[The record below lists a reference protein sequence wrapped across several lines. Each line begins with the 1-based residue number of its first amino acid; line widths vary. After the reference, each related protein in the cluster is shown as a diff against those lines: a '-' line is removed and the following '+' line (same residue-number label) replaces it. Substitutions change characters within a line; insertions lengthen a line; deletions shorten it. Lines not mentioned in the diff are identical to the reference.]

1 MEQRGRELDSW
12 DELVEKAINAEAKV
26 SLQPTSIIREMD
38 QRCPRGNRP
47 LAVSKSQASSTRD
60 SREEP
65 SDKAQSQD
73 LNSSH
78 SSQPHSSQSEN
89 IGETSDKKARKEK
102 KKQRRLEDE
111 RARKDS
117 TLATGINASNVPN
130 GGTRKDLSYIT
141 CFNCD
146 KKGHY
151 VTKCPEPRKDASSE
165 N

>member
-1 MEQRGRELDSW
+1 M
-12 DELVEKAINAEAKV
+12 
-26 SLQPTSIIREMD
+26 
-38 QRCPRGNRP
+38 
-47 LAVSKSQASSTRD
+47 SKSQASSTRD

-78 SSQPHSSQSEN
+78 ASHSSQPHSSQSEN
-89 IGETSDKKARKEK
+89 VGETSDKKARKEK

-117 TLATGINASNVPN
+117 TLATGITASNVPN